1 MVFIFLGSARPTGIV
16 LVALPVAVLG
26 SLIGLYFTRQ
36 TLNAMTLGGIAVVI
50 GLLIDESIVVLENT
64 ARHLELGAS
73 PREAALIGAREV
85 MRPLTIV
92 TITISVV
99 FFPIVFIGG
108 VWKILFSPPAT
119 WVIFSV
125 LATRPLSPTCLPGA
139 PRPLFS
145 PP

>member
-1 MVFIFLGSARPTGIV
+1 MC
-16 LVALPVAVLG
+16 
-26 SLIGLYFTRQ
+26 LYFCRLP
-36 TLNAMTLGGIAVVI
+36 LNAITLGGIAVVI

-73 PREAALIGAREV
+73 PREAALIGATEV

-108 VWKILFSPPAT
+108 IGKFLFAPLAMA
-119 WVIFSV
+119 VVFAIFI
-125 LATRPLSPTCLPGA
+125 RPLLGSTVGPVSA
-139 PRPLFS
+139 
-145 PP
+145 